1 MNFLIT
7 IAAFVVALGLLIVVH
22 ELGHYAVARWVG
34 VKVLRFSV
42 GFGKPLLRW
51 VSGPDR
57 TEWVV
62 AQIPFGGYVKMLDE
76 RDPDCL
82 PIAPDELPRSFS
94 RQHVGKRAAI
104 VTAGP
109 ASNLLFAVL
118 LYWIL
123 HLVGT
128 WEPLPIL
135 GPAPAGTPAAAAGLR
150 DGDLV
155 LACNGQTVRSWNEL
169 RWDVLDDAVS
179 DGVVRLRVRG
189 IGGTERTTTLDL
201 TTQGAGDVDAAWF
214 DRLGIVRGAGAPVV
228 RALLAGDPAQRAG
241 IAVGDRILRIDG
253 AAIRTA
259 SQVGMAVRPAAG
271 MRQTWQVLHDGAA
284 RTVVLVPEKVS
295 IPGGKPIGRVGI
307 DFSQWRRVRYGPV
320 GAFVRAAD
328 QTWETSVFSLR
339 MVGRMIVG
347 KASWHNLSGPVSI
360 ADAAGK
366 TARIGVE
373 AYLGFLALVS
383 ISLGVLNLLPIPI
396 LDGGHLLYY
405 AIEVAKGSPPSARAI
420 DVAQRAGV
428 GVLALLTLLALY
440 NDVMRL
446 LS

>member
-1 MNFLIT
+1 MDFLIT

-22 ELGHYAVARWVG
+22 ELGHYSVARLVG

-42 GFGKPLLRW
+42 GFGKPLLRR

-57 TEWVV
+57 TEWVISQV
-62 AQIPFGGYVKMLDE
+62 PFGGYVKMLDE

-82 PIAPDELPRSFS
+82 PIAPADLPRAFS
-94 RQHVGKRAAI
+94 RQPVGKRAAI
-104 VTAGP
+104 VVAGP
-109 ASNLLFAVL
+109 SANLLFAVL

-123 HLVGT
+123 HMAGT

-135 GPAPAGTPAAAAGLR
+135 GPAPAGSPAAEAGLR

-155 LACNGQTVRSWNEL
+155 LACNDRTVRSWNEL

-189 IGGTERTTTLDL
+189 VGGTERVATLDL
-201 TTQGAGDVDAAWF
+201 STQGAGDVDAAWF

-228 RALLAGDPAQRAG
+228 RGLLPGDPAERAG
-241 IAVGDRILRIDG
+241 IAVGDRIMTIDG
-253 AAIRTA
+253 VAIRTA
-259 SQVGMAVRPAAG
+259 SEVGLAVRPAAG
-271 MRQTWQVLHDGAA
+271 KRQTWEILHDGVR
-284 RTVVLVPEKVS
+284 RTVAIVPEAVT
-295 IPGGKPIGRVGI
+295 IPGGQAIGRVGI
-307 DFSQWRRVRYGPV
+307 DFSQWQRVRYGPV
-320 GAFVRAAD
+320 AALARAAD

-347 KASWHNLSGPVSI
+347 KASWRNLSGPVSI

-366 TARIGVE
+366 TARIGIE
-373 AYLGFLALVS
+373 AYMGFLALVS

-405 AIEVAKGSPPSARAI
+405 AIEVVRGTPPSARVME
-420 DVAQRAGV
+420 VAQRAGV
-428 GVLALLTLLALY
+428 GILVLLTLLALY

>member
-1 MNFLIT
+1 MDFLTT

-22 ELGHYAVARWVG
+22 ELGHYAVARLVG

-42 GFGKPLLRW
+42 GFGKPLLRR

-57 TEWVV
+57 TEWVISQV
-62 AQIPFGGYVKMLDE
+62 PFGGYVKMLDE

-82 PIAPDELPRSFS
+82 PIAPAELPRAFS
-94 RQHVGKRAAI
+94 RQHVARRAAI
-104 VTAGP
+104 VAAGP
-109 ASNLLFAVL
+109 TANLLFAVL

-123 HLVGT
+123 HMAGT

-135 GPAPAGTPAAAAGLR
+135 GPAPAGSPAAEAGLH

-155 LACNGQTVRSWNEL
+155 LACNDRAVRSWNEL

-189 IGGTERTTTLDL
+189 IGGAERVATLDL
-201 TTQGAGDVDAAWF
+201 SAQGAGDVDAEWF

-228 RALLAGDPAQRAG
+228 RGLLPGDPAQRAG

-253 AAIRTA
+253 APIRTA
-259 SQVGMAVRPAAG
+259 SEVGVAVRPAAG
-271 MRQTWQVLHDGAA
+271 KRQTWEIRHDGVR
-284 RTVVLVPEKVS
+284 RTVAIVPDAIA
-295 IPGGKPIGRVGI
+295 IPGGKAIGRVGI
-307 DFSQWRRVRYGPV
+307 DFSQWRRVRYGP
-320 GAFVRAAD
+320 AAALVRAAD

-339 MVGRMIVG
+339 MVGRMIAG
-347 KASWHNLSGPVSI
+347 KASWRNLSGPVSI

-366 TARIGVE
+366 TARMGIE
-373 AYLGFLALVS
+373 AYMGFLALVS

-405 AIEVAKGSPPSARAI
+405 AIEVVRGRPPSARVAEM
-420 DVAQRAGV
+420 AQRAGV
-428 GVLALLTLLALY
+428 GILVVLTLLALY